1 MPPDDNNVH
10 REIPHIPQV
19 VETKSIYFECDI
31 VTGQPL
37 EFVNLAV
44 PERVRTLRWGRTT
57 T

>member
-10 REIPHIPQV
+10 REIPHMPQV
-19 VETKSIYFECDI
+19 VETQSIYFECDI

-37 EFVNLAV
+37 EFVNLAG